1 MSILLPVPW
10 SIIEIKQHPRNYSTN
25 PKMDI
30 YKGKT
35 EQKGK
40 IENNYQESRLQ
51 FKHFSNHIKNKL
63 FNILVKR
70 SKYVD
75 EK

>member
-1 MSILLPVPW
+1 
-10 SIIEIKQHPRNYSTN
+10 
-25 PKMDI
+25 MDI